1 MAKIRNMQKMSIFLV
16 VQKDEENRITLYMCN
31 FPKLRDDQW
40 GRSCTEAVIIYYL
53 IN

>member
-1 MAKIRNMQKMSIFLV
+1 MQKMSIFLV

-31 FPKLRDDQW
+31 LRDDQW
-40 GRSCTEAVIIYYL
+40 GRSCTESFIIYYL